1 MNELQD
7 LEFKRP
13 DLKDVNSP
21 TSRVGGW
28 VSKEFKKVNHP
39 VPMLSISD
47 VFSLDELKEWD
58 RSIRKMTGLDKVR
71 YCCEVKIDGLACNL
85 NYHEGR
91 LIQGSTR
98 GPAAVSRSMRARRT
112 LRVRIGPAVS
122 SSGKMT
128 TSGRAARRN

>member
-1 MNELQD
+1 MSEIDKDKERVKELTDLLNKYSYQYYVLNQSEIPDSEFDSLMNELQD

-47 VFSLDELKEWD
+47 IFSLDELKEWVMD
-58 RSIRKMTGLDKVR
+58 LSERMSQTMSELLDP
-71 YCCEVKIDGLACNL
+71 YLW
-85 NYHEGR
+85 
-91 LIQGSTR
+91 TF
-98 GPAAVSRSMRARRT
+98 
-112 LRVRIGPAVS
+112 
-122 SSGKMT
+122 
-128 TSGRAARRN
+128 RN